1 MNTVLQNHLVQYMR
15 LFRELTLFRLSNFL
29 CLYFQNLHHFSM
41 MENKTEKT
49 ACSFLMLYCLWCD
62 IFNIILGVGIMINAG
77 SCNRYNGLIL
87 TAGSGFI
94 LIHFASIIYLMF
106 HKKLEIKYHLP
117 ATRFLLIVGDIF
129 LLTFTLLTT
138 RERLCDMWDSVIDI
152 RDVQL
157 ASICAGVSWS
167 LICALWAAASLCK
180 CTNRQ
185 RTSSFSTGQKGMT
198 LLQTLFCLCL
208 I

>member
-1 MNTVLQNHLVQYMR
+1 
-15 LFRELTLFRLSNFL
+15 
-29 CLYFQNLHHFSM
+29 
-41 MENKTEKT
+41 
-49 ACSFLMLYCLWCD
+49 
-62 IFNIILGVGIMINAG
+62 
-77 SCNRYNGLIL
+77 
-87 TAGSGFI
+87 
-94 LIHFASIIYLMF
+94 MF
-106 HKKLEIKYHLP
+106 YKKLEIKYHLP

-180 CTNRQ
+180 CTKRQ
-185 RTSSFSTGQKGMT
+185 RTSPFSTVQKDVEAAMRPAFIT
-198 LLQTLFCLCL
+198 KNLYPLLPVVPKNASKDEEKNGLPKKSSRIENLDEEKNGL
-208 I
+208 PKKS